1 MISNKLATLMAERKI
16 KATRLSS
23 DTGIARSTISSLT
36 NNDSKMIQF
45 DTINTLCQY
54 LNVTPADFFIYSPYD
69 VSIDIEATNVSAYS
83 YANEALQWEQK
94 VKSYQADI
102 FAKFTRRG
110 QTISV
115 VEMSAKLNEPVTH
128 KGAEDFQFDE
138 NSSITINI
146 DDGSNPTFQE
156 VWHKCF
162 TDIELLTSVEI
173 KFSQILQEKVTTSLN
188 AASNS
193 TDFSSWTVVTPG
205 LPVVPF

>member
-69 VSIDIEATNVSAYS
+69 VSIDIETTKVDAYS
-83 YANEALQWEQK
+83 YTNEVLEWEQK
-94 VKSYQADI
+94 VQVYEADV
-102 FAKFTRRG
+102 FAKFTKRG

-115 VEMSAKLNEPVTH
+115 VEMSAKLDSPVTH
-128 KGAEDFQFDE
+128 KGAEDFPLDE
-138 NSSITINI
+138 NDEIDINI
-146 DDGSNPTFQE
+146 DDSSSPTFQE
-156 VWHKCF
+156 AWDKYF
-162 TDIELLTSVEI
+162 SEIELLSSLET
-173 KFSQILQEKVTTSLN
+173 KFRQILQEKVTAALN
-188 AASNS
+188 TASDS
-193 TDFSSWTVVTPG
+193 TDFSSWTVSTLG
-205 LPVVPF
+205 LPVLPF